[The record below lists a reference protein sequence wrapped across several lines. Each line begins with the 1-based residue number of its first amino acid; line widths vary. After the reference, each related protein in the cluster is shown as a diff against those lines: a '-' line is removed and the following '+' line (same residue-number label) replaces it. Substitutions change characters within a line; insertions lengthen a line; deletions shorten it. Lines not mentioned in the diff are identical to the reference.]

1 MDSTD
6 QEILEILSNDG
17 RASFTRIAEKI
28 GVSEGTV
35 RNRVNDLKEQ
45 GVIQN
50 FTVDIS
56 NQGMSAIVM
65 VKLSTDALIDDVLDS
80 FPENI
85 RVFEVT
91 GEYDIVIHL
100 TRSSSEK
107 LNEELDEIRKINGV
121 DDTITQSVLKDRS
134 L

>member
-6 QEILEILSNDG
+6 QEILEILREDG
-17 RASFTRIAEKI
+17 RSSFTEVAERI

-35 RNRVNDLKEQ
+35 RNRVSDLKEE

-50 FTVDIS
+50 FTVNIS
-56 NQGMSAIVM
+56 NQGISAIVM
-65 VKLSTDALIDDVLDS
+65 VKLSTDALIEEVLEN
-80 FPENI
+80 FPDNI

-91 GEYDIVIHL
+91 GEYDIIIHL

-107 LNEELDEIRKINGV
+107 LNDELDKIRRINGV
-121 DDTITQSVLKDRS
+121 EDTVTQSVLKDRN